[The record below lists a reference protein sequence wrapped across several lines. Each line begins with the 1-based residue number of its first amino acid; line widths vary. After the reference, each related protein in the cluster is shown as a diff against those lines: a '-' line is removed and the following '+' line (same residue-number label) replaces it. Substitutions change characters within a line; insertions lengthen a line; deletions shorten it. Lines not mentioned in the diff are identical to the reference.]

1 MIWGGYP
8 GLVAGN
14 GTVHGEICEVD
25 DARLPGIDA
34 FEDFNPDDPAG
45 SLYVRDVL
53 TAWQAETGEALSV
66 QAYRYN
72 REPPAAGWIPGGDYR
87 SGSRHKD

>member
-1 MIWGGYP
+1 LLGSARSLGAATTQGWLYDLGGYP

-14 GTVHGEICEVD
+14 GIVYGQICEVD

-34 FEDFNPDDPAG
+34 FEDFDPDDPAD

-53 TAWQAETGEALSV
+53 TAWRTET
-66 QAYRYN
+66 
-72 REPPAAGWIPGGDYR
+72 GGDYR
-87 SGSRHKD
+87 SGARDKD